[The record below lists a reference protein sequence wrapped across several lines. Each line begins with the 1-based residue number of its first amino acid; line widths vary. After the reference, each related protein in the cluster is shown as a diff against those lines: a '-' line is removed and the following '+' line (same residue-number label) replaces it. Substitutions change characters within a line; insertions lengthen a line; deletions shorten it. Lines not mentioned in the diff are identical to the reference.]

1 MNEITKEL
9 LEALK
14 SCERVMSVEL
24 NGLAVIQPE
33 LKEARAAIKK
43 AETVL
48 AEPQADEDGW
58 IPWSG
63 GECPIEPPAH
73 NLFIRFR
80 IGTETSDYKS
90 RAQSYFWLHE
100 ERAHSADIIAYRI
113 AKGADE

>member
-63 GECPIEPPAH
+63 GECPI
-73 NLFIRFR
+73 NDGVWFWLRFR
-80 IGTETSDYKS
+80 SGRQFGPDDEATLWIWDHNHLDDGAIVAYQIVKESDK
-90 RAQSYFWLHE
+90 
-100 ERAHSADIIAYRI
+100 
-113 AKGADE
+113 

>member
-14 SCERVMSVEL
+14 
-24 NGLAVIQPE
+24 LAGSIIGHPDDSASKHIAYVI
-33 LKEARAAIKK
+33 AK
-43 AETVL
+43 AEAAL
-48 AEPQADEDGW
+48 AEPQADADGW

-63 GECPIEPPAH
+63 GKCPIEPPAH

-80 IGTETSDYKS
+80 SGIENGDHVS

-100 ERAHSADIIAYRI
+100 ERAHPADIIAYRI
-113 AKGADE
+113 VKESNE